1 MRCNRWDS
9 PAIRVSR
16 RRSGVKW
23 TTDYL
28 GCSCFWHCII
38 SISFGKALTSSI
50 PPISCNN
57 NVEAATEWLLTSA
70 REVASADALAVHD
83 AVHNDPAS
91 ADVTGRGERLNGMEG
106 ERARWELVGGSPE
119 SPLSVLAGVNLFNIH
134 DTGMGGWVVMNGT
147 FGVAEPLLFVGEHST
162 W

>member
-1 MRCNRWDS
+1 M
-9 PAIRVSR
+9 
-16 RRSGVKW
+16 
-23 TTDYL
+23 
-28 GCSCFWHCII
+28 
-38 SISFGKALTSSI
+38 KALTCSI
-50 PPISCNN
+50 LSTSCNN
-57 NVEAATEWLLTSA
+57 NVEAATEWLLNSA

-91 ADVTGRGERLNGMEG
+91 GQEEEDAGRRERLNGIEG
-106 ERARWELVGGSPE
+106 ERSRWELVGGSPE
-119 SPLSVLAGVNLFNIH
+119 SPLSVLAGVDLFNIH

>member
-1 MRCNRWDS
+1 MN
-9 PAIRVSR
+9 
-16 RRSGVKW
+16 
-23 TTDYL
+23 Y
-28 GCSCFWHCII
+28 FWIFHGS
-38 SISFGKALTSSI
+38 SIGSFIFVKALTSSI
-50 PPISCNN
+50 LSTSCNN
-57 NVEAATEWLLTSA
+57 NVEAATEWLLNSV

-91 ADVTGRGERLNGMEG
+91 GQEEGAGRGERLNGIEG
-106 ERARWELVGGSPE
+106 ETASWQLVGGSPE
-119 SPLSVLAGVNLFNIH
+119 SPLSVLAGVDLFNIH